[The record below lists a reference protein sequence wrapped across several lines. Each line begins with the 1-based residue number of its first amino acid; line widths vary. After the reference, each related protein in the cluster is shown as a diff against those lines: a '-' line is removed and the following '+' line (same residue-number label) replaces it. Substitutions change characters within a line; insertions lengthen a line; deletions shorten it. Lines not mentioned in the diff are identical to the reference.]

1 MTEILVKTGLMV
13 ISLYLISGLLFALP
27 FLVKGVHS
35 LDEGVKKSSV
45 FMKILIF
52 PGTVALW
59 PLLLSKWRKTK
70 KL

>member
-1 MTEILVKTGLMV
+1 MTEILAKSGL
-13 ISLYLISGLLFALP
+13 IIIALYLVSGLLFALP
-27 FLVKGVHS
+27 FLIKGIHR

-45 FMKILIF
+45 FMMILIL

-70 KL
+70 KS

>member
-1 MTEILVKTGLMV
+1 MTEILAKSGL
-13 ISLYLISGLLFALP
+13 IIIALYIVSGLLFALP
-27 FLVKGVHS
+27 FLIKGIHR

-45 FMKILIF
+45 FMMILIL

-70 KL
+70 KS